1 MERSKAQEHA
11 ILKSSVWMG
20 VIHPTEPRETWF
32 NNKPFP
38 KHQAR
43 NRNPCRQAYPV
54 IRTSNPTSRA
64 GNKNLIPTTD
74 SNAQH
79 RKLKQQLFIKKQEK
93 KKASIH
99 PSSITKTNN
108 NGNPDIL
115 QLGLTTLDKTNSN
128 NPWLKKKKKITNPMI
143 HLQSIIIWQKW
154 KLKQLLINKYFSIAH
169 INIVTGNI
177 KAVGIDAY
185 KHWQRRR

>member
-54 IRTSNPTSRA
+54 ICPSNPTSRA

-128 NPWLKKKKKITNPMI
+128 NPWLKKKKRRSPILWFTFNP
-143 HLQSIIIWQKW
+143 
-154 KLKQLLINKYFSIAH
+154 LLFGKNE
-169 INIVTGNI
+169 N
-177 KAVGIDAY
+177 
-185 KHWQRRR
+185 